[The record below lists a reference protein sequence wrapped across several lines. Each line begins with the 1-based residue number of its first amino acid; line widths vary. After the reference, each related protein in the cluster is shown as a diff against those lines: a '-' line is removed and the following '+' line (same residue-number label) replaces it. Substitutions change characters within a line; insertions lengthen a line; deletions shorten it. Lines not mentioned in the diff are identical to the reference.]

1 MGRTRPPAGLGDNQV
16 RLGQFKF
23 YVQLCTV
30 CFVRLKMYGKN
41 VRFVRLKMYERNVHF
56 VRLKMYEKNCTL
68 KCWELSV
75 NNPFGQLEIAIFFGQ
90 SEV

>member
-30 CFVRLKMYGKN
+30 RFVRLKMYGKN
-41 VRFVRLKMYERNVHF
+41 VRFVRLKMYE
-56 VRLKMYEKNCTL
+56 KNCTFC
-68 KCWELSV
+68 KAKNV
-75 NNPFGQLEIAIFFGQ
+75 RN
-90 SEV
+90 

>member
-30 CFVRLKMYGKN
+30 RFVRQKCTFCKAKN
-41 VRFVRLKMYERNVHF
+41 VRKKMYV
-56 VRLKMYEKNCTL
+56 L
-68 KCWELSV
+68 
-75 NNPFGQLEIAIFFGQ
+75 
-90 SEV
+90 

>member
-1 MGRTRPPAGLGDNQV
+1 
-16 RLGQFKF
+16 
-23 YVQLCTV
+23 
-30 CFVRLKMYGKN
+30 MYERN

-75 NNPFGQLEIAIFFGQ
+75 NNPFGQLEIAIFSVNPKCDLRIDQKYFFHIPTNLKAKPHR
-90 SEV
+90 SLFPAKLVD